1 MNSGCREEQRTE
13 HQGLG
18 NFVRD
23 FHSGEQYGFMQSA
36 DVVRFVLSKYFSTA
50 EGTTVVWENMKCNPG
65 SGTSSR
71 ERKSGNSREVFK
83 WCS

>member
-1 MNSGCREEQRTE
+1 MNSGCRDGQRTE

-50 EGTTVVWENMKCNPG
+50 EATVVFWENMKCNLG
-65 SGTSSR
+65 SGPSSR
-71 ERKSGNSREVFK
+71 EEGWE
-83 WCS
+83 